1 MYIKSV
7 KFHELMNLL
16 HKNRIKQCL
25 VVREDKGVPI
35 FFLGQN
41 GKKLGS
47 FAFAESSILYSLS
60 ILRSKELKSG
70 VTFKH
75 LQAYIYIVW

>member
-41 GKKLGS
+41 GKNWDHLLLLKAL
-47 FAFAESSILYSLS
+47 FYILY
-60 ILRSKELKSG
+60 R
-70 VTFKH
+70 FY
-75 LQAYIYIVW
+75 AAMN